1 MRDRLPS
8 EQAASLAKRM
18 FRPLVLI
25 LGLMAGLAGVIGV
38 GYAVLGRTVRW
49 ERVAIRADVM
59 ISKRRS
65 GTSSLLDQGL

>member
-8 EQAASLAKRM
+8 ERAASLAKRM

-25 LGLMAGLAGVIGV
+25 LGLMTGLAGMIGA
-38 GYAVLGRTVRW
+38 GYPVFGPTARW
-49 ERVAIRADVM
+49 ERVAIRADVT

-65 GTSSLLDQGL
+65 GTSSLLD